1 MKDDLIFQKK
11 KGMTI
16 SKAWI
21 LFLSML
27 IAQLITGG
35 IVGYKIAKAKG
46 EGAVIDN
53 PYGITMYYTLGAY
66 LILCIVAFYINKREF
81 PRFNAPSLQRVGFA
95 ILFAIFIRII
105 TSVLE
110 DLPFSLITQESLEQM
125 SEFNY
130 GIMALQ
136 SLVIIFFQV
145 GFIGH
150 GLLRNYELT
159 TAAITTTLVSII
171 HFEPKSILSMI
182 VLVGVMLYLY
192 YKTSSFWL
200 VLIIGLGYMYIDV
213 FMTMFYD
220 IDIFKSNNWRN
231 VIIKNDSVYYVLV
244 AFCVFA
250 TGGLLFHISKIKQFD
265 WQRTAELPEF

>member
-35 IVGYKIAKAKG
+35 IVGYKIAKARG
-46 EGAVIDN
+46 EGAVIEN
-53 PYGITMYYTLGAY
+53 PYGMTMYYTLGAY
-66 LILCIVAFYINKREF
+66 IILCVIAFYINKKEL
-81 PRFNAPSLQRVGFA
+81 PRFNIPSFQRVGFA
-95 ILFAIFIRII
+95 IIIAIFIRILS
-105 TSVLE
+105 SVLE
-110 DLPFSLITQESLEQM
+110 DLPFSFITQESIEQM
-125 SEFNY
+125 GQFNY
-130 GIMALQ
+130 TFIVLQ

-150 GLLRNYELT
+150 GLLRNYEFI
-159 TAAITTTLVSII
+159 TAAITTTLVSIV

-182 VLVGVMLYLY
+182 VLVGIMLYIY

-200 VLIIGLGYMYIDV
+200 VIIIGLVYMYIDV
-213 FMTMFYD
+213 VMALFYD
-220 IDIFKSNNWRN
+220 MNIFHNNNWRN
-231 VIIKNDSVYYVLV
+231 VIIGNDASYYSLV
-244 AFCVFA
+244 AFCVLGTA
-250 TGGLLFHISKIKQFD
+250 GLLYIISRID
-265 WQRTAELPEF
+265 PLEWQRSDELPEF